1 MTSSIHS
8 EFNWPLI
15 VLIGLI
21 ILWRKYKVSS
31 FFCQDT
37 MQDENPNDQII
48 LKDSNMTWNEFC
60 TKMSYQ
66 LNRDFTVS
74 LTKTFYETN
83 GTQLKIGDNYFHGS
97 KITVRQ
103 ILSKYAGLCYTILSD
118 IELNSIKQFIRIS
131 ISVRKTRLEIY
142 FTFYQS

>member
-48 LKDSNMTWNEFC
+48 LKDLNMTWNEFC

>member
-1 MTSSIHS
+1 M
-8 EFNWPLI
+8 
-15 VLIGLI
+15 
-21 ILWRKYKVSS
+21 SS

>member
-48 LKDSNMTWNEFC
+48 LKDLNMTWNEFC

-118 IELNSIKQFIRIS
+118 IKLNSIKQFIRIS

>member
-1 MTSSIHS
+1 M
-8 EFNWPLI
+8 
-15 VLIGLI
+15 
-21 ILWRKYKVSS
+21 SS

-48 LKDSNMTWNEFC
+48 LKDLNMTWNEFC
-60 TKMSYQ
+60 TKISYQ

-74 LTKTFYETN
+74 LTKTFYKPNE
-83 GTQLKIGDNYFHGS
+83 TQLKIGDNYFHGS

-118 IELNSIKQFIRIS
+118 KELNSIKQFIRIS

>member
-1 MTSSIHS
+1 M
-8 EFNWPLI
+8 
-15 VLIGLI
+15 
-21 ILWRKYKVSS
+21 SS

-48 LKDSNMTWNEFC
+48 LKDLNMTWNEFC

-74 LTKTFYETN
+74 LTKTFYKPNE
-83 GTQLKIGDNYFHGS
+83 TQLKIGDNYFHGS

-118 IELNSIKQFIRIS
+118 KELNSIKQFIRIS

-142 FTFYQS
+142 FTFYQSNSIFYIYLHIINIK